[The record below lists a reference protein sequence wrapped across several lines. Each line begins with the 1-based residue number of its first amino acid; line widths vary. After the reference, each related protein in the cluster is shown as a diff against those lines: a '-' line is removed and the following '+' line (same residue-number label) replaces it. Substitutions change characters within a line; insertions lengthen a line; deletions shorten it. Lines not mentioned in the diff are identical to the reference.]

1 MGFFFC
7 FKRKTAYEMRISDWS
22 SDVCSPIYLAL
33 VPEDPA
39 DLRWEAGDVA
49 EIVPCPVGG
58 AQADGAPLPSREYS
72 IASVPGDGSLQLLV
86 RRMFHADGRPGLG
99 SGWLVDGVEPGG
111 MVDLRVRANPGFSVP
126 ADDRPLLLV
135 GNGTGLA
142 GLRALLKARI
152 NAGHQR
158 NWLLFGE
165 RSAAHDGF
173 HTGELQAWRE
183 NGSLQRL
190 ELVYSRDQPQRRYVQ
205 EALVEAAAEVR
216 QWVAEGAAIYVCGS
230 LRGMAPGVD
239 AALERILGRGLVEA
253 MAADG
258 RYRRDLY

>member
-1 MGFFFC
+1 M
-7 FKRKTAYEMRISDWS
+7 
-22 SDVCSPIYLAL
+22 
-33 VPEDPA
+33 
-39 DLRWEAGDVA
+39 
-49 EIVPCPVGG
+49 
-58 AQADGAPLPSREYS
+58 
-72 IASVPGDGSLQLLV
+72 
-86 RRMFHADGRPGLG
+86 
-99 SGWLVDGVEPGG
+99 
-111 MVDLRVRANPGFSVP
+111 
-126 ADDRPLLLV
+126 
-135 GNGTGLA
+135 
-142 GLRALLKARI
+142 

-158 NWLLFGE
+158 NWLVFGE

-239 AALERILGRGLVEA
+239 AALERILGRSEEHTSELQSLMRISYAVFCLKKNTYKLRQQSS
-253 MAADG
+253 D
-258 RYRRDLY
+258 